1 MSKLAQAKTDL
12 RFFRKMVSENE
23 RRLTYSFILDRE
35 RSETEKELKQ
45 LKRLVVYTENYI
57 LKLNSETFQ
66 EPASSE

>member
-23 RRLTYSFILDRE
+23 RRLSYWFIPDRD

-45 LKRLVVYTENYI
+45 LKRLIEYTENYI
-57 LKLNSETFQ
+57 KTLKDV
-66 EPASSE
+66 